1 MCVCDAYTAAHK
13 SGEHVFFFPPLRFIE
28 RRVHMIFMTLYHL
41 YARTIG
47 LLCFFFSTR
56 DRRHEIS
63 YDLWACE
70 TRVQR
75 NIGNDAAGEPYD
87 AHALSC
93 TLINSN
99 SEKVSIRHESRPR
112 HVRYYVTPRAIPR
125 WRRIQIHHDQY
136 AVYNVIL
143 LPGSV

>member
-1 MCVCDAYTAAHK
+1 MCATRIPQLIKAE
-13 SGEHVFFFPPLRFIE
+13 STFFFSPITF
-28 RRVHMIFMTLYHL
+28 H
-41 YARTIG
+41 RTSSCTHDIYDFVS
-47 LLCFFFSTR
+47 LVRANNRPVVFFFSTR